1 MVEGFSAGV
10 ERDGEDTQELG
21 YGKFTQSFIM

>member
-10 ERDGEDTQELG
+10 ERDGEGMQELG
-21 YGKFTQSFIM
+21 YGKFTHSFIM